1 MHHHRVDV
9 RCTGETYN
17 PLSTYDNKKHLGVAK
32 HSLDIFGIISSMAS
46 HNNLEKDRFILL
58 SLFTYKTE
66 EL

>member
-1 MHHHRVDV
+1 MRHHRAGV
-9 RCTGETYN
+9 RCKDEIYN
-17 PLSTYDNKKHLGVAK
+17 PPTTYDNKKHLGVAK

-46 HNNLEKDRFILL
+46 HNNLEKYRFILL